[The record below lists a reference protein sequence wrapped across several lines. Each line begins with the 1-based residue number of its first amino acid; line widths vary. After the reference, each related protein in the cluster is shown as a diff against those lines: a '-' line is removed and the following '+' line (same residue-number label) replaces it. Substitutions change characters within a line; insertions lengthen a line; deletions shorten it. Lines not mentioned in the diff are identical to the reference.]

1 MATFNDIIS
10 CTLKI
15 DNQKSKTNSD
25 KKNNTANSELIL
37 EGNANPNLN
46 GNVMEREILFTIDET
61 KPIEGNV
68 AHDLIYYL
76 DDTKI
81 YTPTKQLGKYTLKNH
96 QLTSLYYMRGLEQM
110 LYDVRRT
117 VKNPDNNEDKLIIS
131 STHYTNVGVLSDKVG
146 AGKSY
151 CIMALLNE
159 VKSLSYKQLPF
170 RDVVYGSNDIKL
182 KDFNKLDTNILLVPH
197 GLVGQWKKYLEDSG
211 LKFLTIQKA
220 KDIFELA
227 DNTCK
232 FKGKHF
238 SMIAKEDDE
247 KVIDSGDEEI
257 SDEDNTQSTNSP
269 KSKKTSTA
277 TAKSAKSAKSS
288 KTPKTK
294 ATLNTTSDNAKDA
307 KDAKDANDAKDDM
320 NVGSKVDTTNK
331 PKKKVVISKRSK
343 EDAKAE
349 EIKLAEKQ
357 SAIQNELEEDK
368 EEDKDDKEDKEDNKE
383 DNKDEDDTSVFDKK
397 YLEKQKKKL
406 SEEYNKLN
414 AEHNIKSATLWHHN
428 YNSSK
433 RQTIS
438 NECSIIQKKR
448 DEIKKQLNDITQ
460 KIKANELDTGAI
472 KVTDIQTIHK
482 CFETG
487 LNILPKS
494 LESFI
499 TNLGHLDKT
508 KVEKLDVILVS
519 ATFYNLFALYLN
531 QDKYTINRIIIDEC
545 NSIKGNR
552 LVEVRRI
559 FTWLITSSIS
569 SMMTS
574 SGYIKKQIPDPQYG
588 YARYTR
594 ERTVNSTGFILNII
608 KEMYEHQAENNKLY
622 LVNRPEYIE
631 QSMSL
636 PEMKTILVISKD
648 NLNIQVLGGIVSHDV
663 LQMLNAGDIDGIV
676 TKLDVAVGNE
686 TNVIEMVTSKFQ
698 DELKVKEYE
707 LKVAIENPK
716 YNPNNET
723 IGVINKRIAI
733 KELKDKIACIE
744 ERVMTIES
752 CPICFDDFNNPSIT
766 PCCNNKFC
774 FDCITMSLN
783 SKSQCP
789 QCKAELTIQKM
800 IVISNKTKAD
810 MGKPVVVDKNKKKAL
825 LITPD
830 SYEGKMELLKD
841 SAKQFSKYENMD
853 KIFELNNDN
862 TVKKYLIF
870 TEYESS
876 LNDKITNILT
886 KWNLSYARIKGS
898 GVMISNT
905 VEQYKTGKIN
915 TLLIN
920 SKYFGSGM
928 NLENTTDIIIIHK
941 MQSDVEMQVIG
952 RAQRFG
958 RVGNLRVWKLYYQNE
973 VEN

>member
-1 MATFNDIIS
+1 MATFNDILGS
-10 CTLKI
+10 TLKI
-15 DNQKSKTNSD
+15 DNQKTNSNKKTNTVNA
-25 KKNNTANSELIL
+25 KPEIIL
-37 EGNANPNLN
+37 EGNAKNNI
-46 GNVMEREILFTIDET
+46 MEREILFTLDET

-76 DDTKI
+76 DNTKI

-96 QLTSLYYMRGLEQM
+96 QLTSLYFMRGLEQM

-117 VKNPDNNEDKLIIS
+117 VKNQDNNKDNLEDKLNIE

-159 VKSLSYKQLPF
+159 AKSISYKQLPF

-227 DNTCK
+227 DGTCH
-232 FKGKHF
+232 FKGKKF
-238 SMIAKEDDE
+238 SMVAKEDDE
-247 KVIDSGDEEI
+247 EVVDDGDENITE
-257 SDEDNTQSTNSP
+257 EDDTQST
-269 KSKKTSTA
+269 KSKKTA
-277 TAKSAKSAKSS
+277 PKAAKSAKSAKSA

-294 ATLNTTSDNAKDA
+294 STLNTD
-307 KDAKDANDAKDDM
+307 NDAKDDADDA
-320 NVGSKVDTTNK
+320 NVGAK
-331 PKKKVVISKRSK
+331 PDATVTKSKKKVVISKRSK

-349 EIKLAEKQ
+349 EKKLTDKQ
-357 SAIQNELEEDK
+357 NASQNEAAADDTEDA
-368 EEDKDDKEDKEDNKE
+368 EDNAESQVEIFNKKE
-383 DNKDEDDTSVFDKK
+383 
-397 YLEKQKKKL
+397 LEKQKKKL
-406 SEEYNKLN
+406 GLQVTKLS
-414 AEHNIKSATLWHHN
+414 AEHNTKYSTMWHHH
-428 YNSSK
+428 YGSK
-433 RQTIS
+433 ERQTIQS
-438 NECSIIQKKR
+438 ECDAIYKKK
-448 DEIKKQLNDITQ
+448 EEVLKQIDDITQ
-460 KIKANELDTGAI
+460 KIKTNELETGAI
-472 KVTDIQTIHK
+472 KITEIQHLHTAFENNTINYLPQ
-482 CFETG
+482 G
-487 LNILPKS
+487 LNT
-494 LESFI
+494 FI

-531 QDKYTINRIIIDEC
+531 RDKYTINRIIIDEC

-559 FTWLITSSIS
+559 FTWLITSSIK

-574 SGYIKKQIPDPQYG
+574 SGYINKEYKDSQYG
-588 YARYTR
+588 YTRYNR

-608 KEMYEHQAENNKLY
+608 KEMFEHQSENNKLY

-686 TNVIEMVTSKFQ
+686 SNVIEMVTSKFQ

-733 KELKDKIACIE
+733 SELKKKIACIE
-744 ERVMTIES
+744 ERVKTIES

-766 PCCNNKFC
+766 PCCSNKFC
-774 FDCITMSLN
+774 FDCITMALN

-800 IVISNKTKAD
+800 IIISNKTKAD
-810 MGKPVVVDKNKKKAL
+810 MSKAIVVEKNKKHAL
-825 LITPD
+825 LTLSD
-830 SYEGKMELLKD
+830 RYEDKLELVKT
-841 SAKQFSKYENMD
+841 SANLFSKYENMD
-853 KIFELNNDN
+853 KIFELNHGNAI
-862 TVKKYLIF
+862 KKYLIF
-870 TEYESS
+870 TEYEST

-886 KWNLSYARIKGS
+886 KWNLKYSRIKGS
-898 GVMISNT
+898 GIMISNT
-905 VEQYKTGKIN
+905 VEQYKTGDVN

>member
-1 MATFNDIIS
+1 MATFNDIIG

-15 DNQKSKTNSD
+15 DNQKSKFNSD

-37 EGNANPNLN
+37 EGNANPNPNLNGN
-46 GNVMEREILFTIDET
+46 GNVMEREILFTMDET

-76 DDTKI
+76 DNTKI

-110 LYDVRRT
+110 LYDIRRT
-117 VKNPDNNEDKLIIS
+117 VKNPDNNKDNNEDKLIIS

-159 VKSLSYKQLPF
+159 AKSLSYKQLPF

-238 SMIAKEDDE
+238 SMVAKEDDE
-247 KVIDSGDEEI
+247 KVGDEKIIDSGDEEI
-257 SDEDNTQSTNSP
+257 SDEDNTQSTNST

-294 ATLNTTSDNAKDA
+294 ATLNTTSDNAK
-307 KDAKDANDAKDDM
+307 DAKDDM

-349 EIKLAEKQ
+349 EIKLAEKH
-357 SAIQNELEEDK
+357 SAIQDELEE
-368 EEDKDDKEDKEDNKE
+368 DKEDKEDNKE
-383 DNKDEDDTSVFDKK
+383 DNKDEEDTSVFDKK

-406 SEEYNKLN
+406 SDEYNKLN
-414 AEHNIKSATLWHHN
+414 AQYNTKNASLWHHN
-428 YNSSK
+428 YNSPQ

-448 DEIKKQLNDITQ
+448 DEIKKQLNDITE

-487 LNILPKS
+487 LNILPTS

-531 QDKYTINRIIIDEC
+531 QDKYTVNRIIIDEC

-774 FDCITMSLN
+774 FDCITMALN

-898 GVMISNT
+898 GIMISNT

>member
-1 MATFNDIIS
+1 MATFNDILS
-10 CTLKI
+10 STLKI
-15 DNQKSKTNSD
+15 DSHKIKTNTD
-25 KKNNTANSELIL
+25 KTKTDKTDLIL
-37 EGNANPNLN
+37 EDTQNNNANANA
-46 GNVMEREILFTIDET
+46 MQREILFTLDET
-61 KPIEGNV
+61 KPIEDNV
-68 AHDLIYYL
+68 ADDLIYYL
-76 DDTKI
+76 DNTKI

-96 QLTSLYYMRGLEQM
+96 QLTSLYFMRGLEQM
-110 LYDVRRT
+110 LYDVRRI
-117 VKNPDNNEDKLIIS
+117 VKNPDNNKDKLIIS
-131 STHYTNVGVLSDKVG
+131 STHYTNIGVLSDKVG

-159 VKSLSYKQLPF
+159 AKNLSYKQLPF

-211 LKFLTIQKA
+211 LKFQTIQKA

-227 DNTCK
+227 DETCK
-232 FKGKHF
+232 FKGKKF
-238 SMIAKEDDE
+238 SMVAKEDDD
-247 KVIDSGDEEI
+247 KIIDSGDEDI
-257 SDEDNTQSTNSP
+257 GDEDDTLSNVSTEST
-269 KSKKTSTA
+269 KSKKTST
-277 TAKSAKSAKSS
+277 TTKSTKSS
-288 KTPKTK
+288 KIPKTK
-294 ATLNTTSDNAKDA
+294 AILINKD
-307 KDAKDANDAKDDM
+307 DANDNVNDAKI
-320 NVGSKVDTTNK
+320 NTTK
-331 PKKKVVISKRSK
+331 PKKKVVITKRSK

-349 EIKLAEKQ
+349 EIKLTEKQ
-357 SAIQNELEEDK
+357 SASQDN
-368 EEDKDDKEDKEDNKE
+368 EDNKK
-383 DNKDEDDTSVFDKK
+383 DNEKDNDNDNEKDNLDDVEKQPEVFDKK
-397 YLEKQKKKL
+397 DLEKQKKLLSDKL
-406 SEEYNKLN
+406 RDLYNERRKIYSSLSSISYSSQQRKTIENQYSTICKKCEELDS
-414 AEHNIKSATLWHHN
+414 NIEELK
-428 YNSSK
+428 
-433 RQTIS
+433 
-438 NECSIIQKKR
+438 
-448 DEIKKQLNDITQ
+448 Q
-460 KIKANELDTGAI
+460 KIIEHDLEIGAI
-472 KVTDIQTIHK
+472 KVSEILNLHK
-482 CFETG
+482 SFETG
-487 LNILPKS
+487 YIPSN
-494 LESFI
+494 LEKFI
-499 TNLGHLDKT
+499 NNFGHLDKT
-508 KVEKLDVILVS
+508 KAEKLDVILVS

-531 QDKYTINRIIIDEC
+531 RDKYTINRIIIDEC
-545 NSIKGNR
+545 NSVKGNR
-552 LVEVRRI
+552 LVEVSRI
-559 FTWLITSSIS
+559 FTWLITSSIK

-574 SGYIKKQIPDPQYG
+574 SGYIKKEFRDQYG
-588 YARYTR
+588 YIRYTK

-608 KEMYEHQAENNKLY
+608 KEMYEHQVENNKLY
-622 LVNRPEYIE
+622 LINRPEYIE

-676 TKLDVAVGNE
+676 TKLDVAIGNE

-716 YNPNNET
+716 YNPKNET

-733 KELKDKIACIE
+733 KELKNKIACIE
-744 ERVMTIES
+744 ERVKTIES

-774 FDCITMSLN
+774 FDCITMALN

-810 MGKPVVVDKNKKKAL
+810 MTKSIALEKNKKKEL
-825 LITPD
+825 LIASD
-830 SYEGKMELLKD
+830 SYESKLELLKEN
-841 SAKQFSKYENMD
+841 AKLFSKYENMD
-853 KIFELNNDN
+853 KIFELNHGN

-870 TEYESS
+870 TEYEKT

-886 KWNLSYARIKGS
+886 KWNLKYARIKGS
-898 GVMISNT
+898 GIMITNT
-905 VEQYKTGKIN
+905 VEQYKTGDVN

>member
-1 MATFNDIIS
+1 MATFNNILS
-10 CTLKI
+10 STLNSTLKI
-15 DNQKSKTNSD
+15 DNHKIKTNTNKKTKTD
-25 KKNNTANSELIL
+25 KTDLIL
-37 EGNANPNLN
+37 EGKQNTNTNANPNLN
-46 GNVMEREILFTIDET
+46 SNVMEREILFTLDET

-68 AHDLIYYL
+68 THDLIYYL
-76 DDTKI
+76 DHTKI

-96 QLTSLYYMRGLEQM
+96 QLTSLYFMRGLEQM

-117 VKNPDNNEDKLIIS
+117 VKNHDINKDGNKDGNKDNNEEKLIIE

-159 VKSLSYKQLPF
+159 AKSLSYKQLPF

-227 DNTCK
+227 DETCN
-232 FKGKHF
+232 FKNKKF
-238 SMIAKEDDE
+238 SMVAKEDDE
-247 KVIDSGDEEI
+247 KVVDDGDEDI
-257 SDEDNTQSTNSP
+257 TDEDDTQSTNST
-269 KSKKTSTA
+269 KSNSTSTT
-277 TAKSAKSAKSS
+277 TAKSAKLAKTA

-294 ATLNTTSDNAKDA
+294 ATLNTNNQDEEF
-307 KDAKDANDAKDDM
+307 
-320 NVGSKVDTTNK
+320 NVKPDTTK

-349 EIKLAEKQ
+349 EKKLAEKQ
-357 SAIQNELEEDK
+357 SATLEDPE
-368 EEDKDDKEDKEDNKE
+368 EDKEDNEE
-383 DNKDEDDTSVFDKK
+383 DNNEENVSVFDKK
-397 YLEKQKKKL
+397 SFEKQKKKL
-406 SEEYNKLN
+406 SDEYTKLIN
-414 AEHNIKSATLWHHN
+414 EYRTKYATTSNYN
-428 YNSSK
+428 YNSAQ
-433 RQTIS
+433 RQTILS
-438 NECSIIQKKR
+438 ECNIILKKR
-448 DEIKKQLNDITQ
+448 DEIKKQIDDITQ
-460 KIKANELDTGAI
+460 KIKENELDTGAI
-472 KVTDIQTIHK
+472 KVTEIQTLHK
-482 CFETG
+482 YFETG

-494 LESFI
+494 LKSFI

-559 FTWLITSSIS
+559 FTWLITSSIN

-574 SGYIKKQIPDPQYG
+574 SGYIQKQYLDPQYG
-588 YARYTR
+588 YQRYTR

-608 KEMYEHQAENNKLY
+608 KEMHEHQEENNKLY

-648 NLNIQVLGGIVSHDV
+648 NINIQVLGGIVSHDV

-733 KELKDKIACIE
+733 KELKHKIACIE
-744 ERVMTIES
+744 ERVMTIEN

-774 FDCITMSLN
+774 FDCITMTLN

-800 IVISNKTKAD
+800 IVISNKTKVD
-810 MGKPVVVDKNKKKAL
+810 MQKSMVAEKNKKKEKE
-825 LITPD
+825 LITLPD
-830 SYEGKMELLKD
+830 SYEGKMELLKN

-853 KIFELNNDN
+853 KIFELNNNN

-898 GVMISNT
+898 GIMISNT
-905 VEQYKTGKIN
+905 VEQYKTGDVN